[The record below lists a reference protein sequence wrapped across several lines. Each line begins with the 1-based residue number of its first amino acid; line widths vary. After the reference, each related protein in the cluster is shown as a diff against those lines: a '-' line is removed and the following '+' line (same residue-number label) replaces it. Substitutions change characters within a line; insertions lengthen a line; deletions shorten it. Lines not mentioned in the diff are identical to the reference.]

1 LLSNTVSV
9 LVTIRPVKVVCPSR
23 TILNE
28 RFTVVSVNLTFN
40 HASVTRISSAVSDM
54 HCEYF
59 GLSSGGKIGLLL
71 QLRLKNEKY
80 KDQKMEGLN
89 D

>member
-1 LLSNTVSV
+1 
-9 LVTIRPVKVVCPSR
+9 
-23 TILNE
+23 
-28 RFTVVSVNLTFN
+28 VNLTFN